1 MNNEKAWYL
10 GCTKSQI
17 ADRVIL
23 LGDPG
28 RVPRLSEHLEEV
40 IHLPVNRGLTT
51 ATGTYNGVPI
61 TLAAFGMGAPI
72 AAIVLHEL
80 SNLGSSVFLRI
91 GTSIG
96 LPPVDIGDIVIA
108 NSAISHE
115 GTSGA
120 YLAGA
125 NDCLANPEIVAAL
138 SKAAKARSV
147 RTHVGAL
154 ASYDGFYRD
163 MFGLDD
169 ATESRV
175 ASNFES
181 LTNKGVL
188 AVDMETS
195 ALLTVG
201 RVLGCKV
208 GSLCV
213 SSVNSLAKHKMP
225 LEQHADSEKS
235 LINIALQALLSVDT

>member
-1 MNNEKAWYL
+1 MKNGKAWYL
-10 GCTKSQI
+10 GCAKEQI

-28 RVPRLSEHLEEV
+28 RVPRLCGHLEGVE
-40 IHLPVNRGLTT
+40 HFPVNRGLAT
-51 ATGTYNGVPI
+51 ATGSYDGIPI

-80 SNLGSSVFLRI
+80 ADLGSSVFLRV

-96 LPPVDIGDIVIA
+96 LPPVDIGDVVIA
-108 NSAISHE
+108 DSAISHE

-120 YLAGA
+120 YLEDA
-125 NDCLANPEIVAAL
+125 NDCLANTEIVAAL
-138 SKAAKARSV
+138 SKAAEDQSV
-147 RTHVGAL
+147 RTHVGAF

-163 MFGLDD
+163 IFGLDD

-181 LTNKGVL
+181 LMSKSVL

-201 RVLGCKV
+201 HVLRCKV

-213 SSVNSLAKHKMP
+213 SSVNSLTKHKMSV
-225 LEQHADSEKS
+225 EQQMESENT
-235 LINIALQALLSVDT
+235 LISIALRALISVDT